1 MELDN
6 CEIFLVHLSL
16 KYRHRHAQLRYL
28 YDLVVASKK
37 PVLVAGDFNT
47 FWGEHEIYLFMKA
60 AGLQNANTLG
70 LPSYPSRAPRME
82 LDFVLYGDGINVT
95 DFQMPKVTFSD
106 HLPLVCD
113 FEVQNQSQR
122 AA

>member
-1 MELDN
+1 
-6 CEIFLVHLSL
+6 
-16 KYRHRHAQLRYL
+16 
-28 YDLVVASKK
+28 
-37 PVLVAGDFNT
+37 
-47 FWGEHEIYLFMKA
+47 MKA

-113 FEVQNQSQR
+113 FEVKNQSQR